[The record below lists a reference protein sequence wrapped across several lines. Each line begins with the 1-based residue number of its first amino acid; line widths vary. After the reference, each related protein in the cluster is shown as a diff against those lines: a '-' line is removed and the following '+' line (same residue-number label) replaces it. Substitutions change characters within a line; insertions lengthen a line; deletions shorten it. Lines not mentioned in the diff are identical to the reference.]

1 MRRET
6 NGKRNSGFT
15 LVEMLAVTAIVVIL
29 LAVGMV
35 SVVRYARWLEITEL
49 DNTAREIYLA
59 AENRAVLLSAGGR
72 EAARLTGEQ
81 VQALLPH
88 RPPMLFIDEVS
99 RLIAGEEAEAV
110 FSAAPGLPAFQ
121 GHFPGGPVL
130 PGVYLAEAAAQAAAV
145 ALMAGGRYG
154 GKLPLLAGIRRA
166 VFRRR
171 VLPGE
176 TLEIYAAVTE
186 ERPEL
191 GWAACRGRVSVQGE
205 LAAELELCL
214 AFR

>member
-72 EAARLTGEQ
+72 LNTTEILWQTTRRTWN
-81 VQALLPH
+81 
-88 RPPMLFIDEVS
+88 I
-99 RLIAGEEAEAV
+99 
-110 FSAAPGLPAFQ
+110 
-121 GHFPGGPVL
+121 HFPGRLQREKSHGPFFGPWDFFLQDSREKVHSVRGGSSQTL
-130 PGVYLAEAAAQAAAV
+130 LLVQDTVSGQIWCPPMH
-145 ALMAGGRYG
+145 AL
-154 GKLPLLAGIRRA
+154 
-166 VFRRR
+166 
-171 VLPGE
+171 
-176 TLEIYAAVTE
+176 
-186 ERPEL
+186 
-191 GWAACRGRVSVQGE
+191 Q
-205 LAAELELCL
+205 
-214 AFR
+214 

>member
-72 EAARLTGEQ
+72 LNKLVAEKGQTLALPAEGAGVSPLAAGGGDQEGELRYISYSYND
-81 VQALLPH
+81 AKDALDDLLPEGTIDPAL
-88 RPPMLFIDEVS
+88 RKGTFYIVYQLNVDEEGNYVGTGSVRTFIPCGS
-99 RLIAGEEAEAV
+99 
-110 FSAAPGLPAFQ
+110 SPGRS
-121 GHFPGGPVL
+121 G
-130 PGVYLAEAAAQAAAV
+130 
-145 ALMAGGRYG
+145 
-154 GKLPLLAGIRRA
+154 
-166 VFRRR
+166 
-171 VLPGE
+171 
-176 TLEIYAAVTE
+176 
-186 ERPEL
+186 
-191 GWAACRGRVSVQGE
+191 
-205 LAAELELCL
+205 
-214 AFR
+214 

>member
-1 MRRET
+1 MASLLPQAE
-6 NGKRNSGFT
+6 
-15 LVEMLAVTAIVVIL
+15 LVPAQAGAAYAGALVVCGCPSRCAGGDGLAVPPGRQVRLGGWEDL
-29 LAVGMV
+29 LPAKQ
-35 SVVRYARWLEITEL
+35 RLE
-49 DNTAREIYLA
+49 A
-59 AENRAVLLSAGGR
+59 LLSAGGR

-110 FSAAPGLPAFQ
+110 FFAAPGLPAFQ